1 MAKYDK
7 SMEYISQTQTLIGQ
21 QRKRLVDQDTGEV
34 IEVDQITKR
43 ALGQKQFWKIY
54 LMDFL
59 QVLGGFEYK
68 QLDVLIYILEHTEA
82 ANNTFIGTY
91 RSLEKSVGV
100 SYDTVRR
107 TITLLQGKGFLKKV
121 SNGVYQVSPT
131 IMMKGSEHKKSLLPT
146 TSTTKSKNHRKR
158 TKARLQGALLRKANL
173 KKGSSCD
180 GSRCPFLIFHALC
193 PACGFVTSSGI
204 TVPLHGREAVG
215 IPLPT
220 LSAWSY
226 PLRSASARPLSEQ
239 VS

>member
-21 QRKRLVDQDTGEV
+21 QRKRFIDQDTGEV

-131 IMMKGSEHKKSLLPT
+131 IMMKGSEHKKSLLLNYFNDQQQEPQLDGQMT
-146 TSTTKSKNHRKR
+146 TEE
-158 TKARLQGALLRKANL
+158 L
-173 KKGSSCD
+173 
-180 GSRCPFLIFHALC
+180 
-193 PACGFVTSSGI
+193 
-204 TVPLHGREAVG
+204 
-215 IPLPT
+215 
-220 LSAWSY
+220 
-226 PLRSASARPLSEQ
+226 
-239 VS
+239 

>member
-7 SMEYISQTQTLIGQ
+7 SMEYISQTQTLIGSQ
-21 QRKRLVDQDTGEV
+21 KKRLQDLDTGEL

-131 IMMKGSEHKKSLLPT
+131 IMMKGTEHKKQLLLNYYDD
-146 TSTTKSKNHRKR
+146 K
-158 TKARLQGALLRKANL
+158 
-173 KKGSSCD
+173 D
-180 GSRCPFLIFHALC
+180 G
-193 PACGFVTSSGI
+193 
-204 TVPLHGREAVG
+204 E
-215 IPLPT
+215 
-220 LSAWSY
+220 
-226 PLRSASARPLSEQ
+226 EE
-239 VS
+239 

>member
-1 MAKYDK
+1 MTKYDK

-21 QRKRLVDQDTGEV
+21 QRKRLIDQDTGEV

-131 IMMKGSEHKKSLLPT
+131 IMMKGSEHKKSLLLNYFNDQQQEPQLDGQMT
-146 TSTTKSKNHRKR
+146 TEE
-158 TKARLQGALLRKANL
+158 L
-173 KKGSSCD
+173 
-180 GSRCPFLIFHALC
+180 
-193 PACGFVTSSGI
+193 
-204 TVPLHGREAVG
+204 
-215 IPLPT
+215 
-220 LSAWSY
+220 
-226 PLRSASARPLSEQ
+226 
-239 VS
+239 

>member
-1 MAKYDK
+1 MAKFDK

-68 QLDVLIYILEHTEA
+68 QLDVLICILEHTEA

-131 IMMKGSEHKKSLLPT
+131 IMMKGSEHKKSLLLNYFNDQQQEPQLDGQMT
-146 TSTTKSKNHRKR
+146 TEE
-158 TKARLQGALLRKANL
+158 L
-173 KKGSSCD
+173 
-180 GSRCPFLIFHALC
+180 
-193 PACGFVTSSGI
+193 
-204 TVPLHGREAVG
+204 
-215 IPLPT
+215 
-220 LSAWSY
+220 
-226 PLRSASARPLSEQ
+226 
-239 VS
+239 